1 MDTVSKIDNDEGDE
15 YSKKMREHVGK
26 INGITREF
34 NKKLKEIEE
43 QEKTNTVKL
52 YLA

>member
-1 MDTVSKIDNDEGDE
+1 MEDHVSK
-15 YSKKMREHVGK
+15 V
-26 INGITREF
+26 NGITREL
-34 NKKLKEIEE
+34 NTKLREIEE